1 MSAELSYKA
10 LDAMTAENRDID
22 SSKIDDRMLMRLFNE
37 SGRIISNFTDNLNPL
52 REVDIARLQQL
63 KHVYTDLFSKGSIS
77 TKFKDYCEL
86 EVDKINDV
94 LEKTHKDKQKHTPQS
109 VNVSKYFLTLYVIF
123 G

>member
-1 MSAELSYKA
+1 MDVELSYKA
-10 LDAMTAENRDID
+10 IDAMAAENRDVNIA
-22 SSKIDDRMLMRLFNE
+22 SIDDKKLMRLFNE

-86 EVDKINDV
+86 EVDEINDV
-94 LEKTHKDKQKHTPQS
+94 LEKKHIRISKNIPHR
-109 VNVSKYFLTLYVIF
+109 VSMCQNIS
-123 G
+123 